1 MKVNALAEL
10 KKELKTEFCNV
21 SIRYSGKGY
30 SVNCADGKTEIVCEN
45 NVQLAKAL
53 VEVKKRKGCL
63 QYRISGQP
71 LLEFLGVMFDV
82 SRNAVLNADSVK
94 HLIRLAALMGYN
106 RVMLYMEDIYDIES
120 RPYFG
125 YLRGKYSKKELR
137 EFDEYASAFDIELI
151 PCIQT
156 LAHLGTVKKWWT
168 LGDMFDLND
177 ILLCDDEKTYSFI
190 EDMFAAL
197 RSCLKTKIINIGMD
211 EADMVGLG
219 KHLKQ
224 YGFSDKFELLL
235 RHLNRVCKIAKKYSF
250 EPMMWSDMF
259 FRIAND
265 GEYYGKNEIPS
276 EVKRA
281 VPEGVSL
288 VYWDYRSTDTEH
300 YDRMIKAHK
309 SFRNK
314 IIVADTA
321 WKCNGFAPHNR
332 FTFETFNALL
342 PAMQKNEVKNFFTT
356 CWGDNGAECSVYSVL
371 PSLVY
376 IAEKCYK
383 GEFDFEGSFYAI
395 TGINVEQFLA
405 LDSLN
410 EMGRRRLKNEAPS
423 KYFLYNDLFFGY
435 LDTRYEDKF
444 KEDIRLAA
452 KNLEGVNAGEYS
464 PVFETLKALCCV
476 LEIRLGLGK
485 ETRTAYKRGDKNK
498 IKGLCEKEY
507 PLLIERLKVFHKRL
521 YEQWMWENKPHGF
534 EVQDIRLGG
543 LIQRTQT
550 CLLRL
555 QNYLNTS
562 DCLPELEESILPFH
576 WRNDDLESH
585 IDIFNWSNFVT
596 VNNL

>member
-10 KKELKTEFCNV
+10 QRELKTEFCDISV
-21 SIRYSGKGY
+21 RYSGKGY
-30 SVNCADGKTEIVCEN
+30 SINCADGKTEIVCEN

-63 QYRISGQP
+63 QYRIGGQP
-71 LLEFLGVMFDV
+71 LLESLGVMFDV
-82 SRNAVLNADSVK
+82 SRNAVLNAESVK
-94 HLIRLAALMGYN
+94 HLIRLSALMGYN

-125 YLRGKYSKKELR
+125 YLRGKYSKEELR
-137 EFDEYASAFDIELI
+137 EFDEYASAFNIELI

-177 ILLCDDEKTYSFI
+177 ILLCDDEKTYAFI

-219 KHLKQ
+219 KYLKQ
-224 YGFSDKFELLL
+224 HGFTDKFDLLL
-235 RHLNRVCKIAKKYSF
+235 RHLDRVCKIAKKYSF

-259 FRIAND
+259 FRIVND
-265 GEYYGKNEIPS
+265 GDYYGKNEIPS
-276 EVKRA
+276 DVKQA
-281 VPEGVSL
+281 VPKEVSL

-300 YDRMIKAHK
+300 YDRMIKSHN

-314 IIVADTA
+314 IIVANTS

-342 PAMQKNEVKNFFTT
+342 PAMQKNKVKHFFTT

-376 IAEKCYK
+376 IAGKCYT
-383 GEFDFEGSFYAI
+383 GEFDFENSFYAI
-395 TGINVEQFLA
+395 TGVEAEQFLA
-405 LDSLN
+405 LDALN
-410 EMGRRRLKNEAPS
+410 ELGGLRLKNEAPS

-435 LDTRYEDKF
+435 LDSRYDDKF
-444 KEDIRLAA
+444 KEDIKKTA
-452 KNLEGVNAGEYS
+452 KKLENVNAGEYR
-464 PVFETLKALCCV
+464 PVFETLKALCSV
-476 LEIRLGLGK
+476 LEVRFGLSN
-485 ETRTAYKRGDKNK
+485 ETRAAYQNGNRDK
-498 IKGLCEKEY
+498 IKRLCENEY
-507 PLLIERLKVFHKRL
+507 PLLIERLKVFHEKL
-521 YEQWMWENKPHGF
+521 YMQWMRENKPHGF

-543 LIQRTQT
+543 LIRRMQT
-550 CLLRL
+550 CLQRL
-555 QNYLNTS
+555 QHYLNTS
-562 DCLPELEESILPFH
+562 ERLLELEETILPFH
-576 WRNDDLESH
+576 WRDDDFESH